1 MTSMRPEDLP
11 ELLGI
16 PLSDEQLVAATAPLE
31 PQLIV
36 AGAGTGK
43 TTVMAARVV
52 WLVST
57 GQVSADQVL
66 GLTFTNK
73 AAGELR
79 HRIRAACANA
89 PAADI
94 EQEPGEATVLTY
106 HAFAGQL
113 LAQFGP
119 LLGLEADLRM
129 LTDGQRARLAYAV
142 ACDPWDATGLA
153 GSPERVA
160 EKIRAMDDELADLDV
175 SLAEVKQ
182 YDTALL
188 AQLAATTGPAT
199 LLRKMTEAAQERL
212 RLADL
217 VAQFRQTKADRE
229 LMDFSDQ
236 VRLGSELA
244 AEAEVVRRRMTEQYR
259 VVLLDEYQDTSRAQR
274 RTLQALFGQGH
285 PVTAVGDPCQ
295 AIYGWRGASVTN
307 IDEFPQ
313 QFRRLDG
320 TRASTF
326 PLTVNRR
333 SLPAVLTVAN
343 DIAADLRAFHD
354 DVRELRSPPDRS
366 GGRLNCA
373 LLDTWD
379 NELQWLSEALIEAR
393 DRHEWHDMAVL
404 CRSNDHVSAVMD
416 HLRTLGVPA
425 HVSSRRDLLALP
437 EVRHVTSLL
446 TVMVDP
452 FANPELLQHLVGPRW
467 RIGPRDLA
475 TLARRARDLAT
486 ADIPPTA
493 DVPLSLLDAIHD
505 PGPPDHY
512 RYSDEA
518 RTRFVDFVAE
528 WDHLDRLR
536 DRPLPDLVAAVT
548 DLLAPGI
555 LPVDAAQ
562 VPKALSSLVDLAQQ
576 FRSFDG
582 SRSLPDLVAYL
593 ADCRRFATSPEDTT
607 EQGRDGVA
615 VMTMHAAKGLE
626 FPLVA
631 LPGLSAGVFPAA
643 RGSARWVT
651 SPLAVPPVA
660 ADEPDPALHLGFPA
674 AQFTGKDHD
683 AYVAACQV
691 DDRRDEDRL
700 AYVAVTRAKQELL
713 ASGHWWGPTQ
723 KTPRGPSDY
732 LLAVRRACERG
743 GGDMGPWVDPPS
755 DRVEVVATAQSAIPV
770 WPRPSSRPSVRDLVA
785 KVQAEHDREGL
796 EVGAR
801 DPEVDP
807 LVTAADS
814 LIAEGRAT
822 TADVALPSVVSA
834 SAVLAWLRAPEEFL
848 DQVRRPMP
856 RRPSP
861 AAARGVAFHSWLEQR
876 VGQQALF
883 DVPGESSPDTDEF
896 AAQLARTAYGERTPL
911 AVEQPFVVSVAGL
924 SITGRID
931 AVFAVT
937 DDSDID
943 WEVVDWKTGSA
954 ATADPA
960 QLVLYRAAWAG
971 LVGCD
976 PARVRATFV
985 FLADGSHT
993 SYDDLVSPEQLLSGG
1008 SLEPTVG

>member
-1 MTSMRPEDLP
+1 MTTLTPDDLP

-16 PLSDEQLVAATAPLE
+16 PLSQEQLRAATAPLE

-79 HRIRAACANA
+79 HRIRSACASA
-89 PAADI
+89 PVASI

-119 LLGLEADLRM
+119 LLGLEADQRM

-142 ACDPWDATGLA
+142 ACDPWDAAGLV

-244 AEAEVVRRRMTEQYR
+244 AGAAVVRRRMTEQYR

-274 RTLQALFGQGH
+274 RTLQVLFGQGH

-313 QFRRLDG
+313 QFRRSDG
-320 TRASTF
+320 TRAATF

-333 SLPAVLTVAN
+333 SLPAMLDVAN
-343 DIAADLRAFHD
+343 DIAADLRSFHD

-366 GGRLNCA
+366 GGRLSCA
-373 LLDTWD
+373 LVDTWD
-379 NELQWLSEALIEAR
+379 QELQWLSDALTEAR

-416 HLRTLGVPA
+416 HLRSMGMPA

-437 EVRHVTSLL
+437 EVHHVTSLL

-452 FANPELLQHLVGPRW
+452 FANPELLHHLVGPRW

-475 TLARRARDLAT
+475 TLARRARDLAVGDT
-486 ADIPPTA
+486 PSPT
-493 DVPLSLLDAIHD
+493 DVPISLLDAIHD
-505 PGPPDHY
+505 LGPADQY
-512 RYSDEA
+512 RYSAEA
-518 RTRFVDFVAE
+518 RTRFMDFVVE

-536 DRPLPDLVAAVT
+536 DRPLPDLVAAVS
-548 DLLAPGI
+548 DLLTPGI
-555 LPVDAAQ
+555 LAVDAAQ
-562 VPKALSSLVDLAQQ
+562 VPKALHSLVDLAQQ

-582 SRSLPDLVAYL
+582 SRSLPDFVSYL
-593 ADCRRFATSPEDTT
+593 ADCRRFATSPEDTDD
-607 EQGRDGVA
+607 QGREGIA

-674 AQFTGKDHD
+674 THFTGKDHD

-732 LLAVRRACERG
+732 LLAVRRACEQTSREP
-743 GGDMGPWVDPPS
+743 GPWQETPS
-755 DRVEVVATAQSAIPV
+755 DHAEVVSAAQTTIPV
-770 WPRPSSRPSVRDLVA
+770 WPRPTGRPSVQNLVA
-785 KVQAEHDREGL
+785 QVQAAPAGGHVDDAAAVPDG
-796 EVGAR
+796 
-801 DPEVDP
+801 DP
-807 LVTAADS
+807 LVIAAES
-814 LIAEGRAT
+814 LIAEGQAT
-822 TADVALPSVVSA
+822 AGDVALPTVVSA

-883 DVPGESSPDTDEF
+883 DVPGESAPDTDEF
-896 AAQLARTAYGERTPL
+896 AAQLARTAYAERTPL

-937 DDSDID
+937 DDSDVD

-954 ATADPA
+954 TSADPA

-993 SYDDLVSPEQLLSGG
+993 SYDDLVSPEQLLSGRA
-1008 SLEPTVG
+1008 LESTVG